1 MRTRHMLTR
10 GAVTFVALLLSAGG
24 CDLDLENPNAPTED
38 EILGSPSGLIAVA
51 VGMQGQFS
59 GMVEDQV
66 LTSSLVTDEWGTQ
79 IRALLSYQSLLTG
92 ENFDP
97 AYGVVEA
104 PWSGAYRVVKS
115 ANTLLAGAPT
125 VLDGGL
131 ETGVI
136 ALAKLMKAMAFGT
149 LIMQYEQVPIAVTVS
164 NPVPQP
170 RAIVLDT
177 ILALLESARTDLQG
191 VTNAEL
197 AVFNTRV
204 LGTGF
209 QLRSTVHAMLAR
221 YYLMDG
227 QYQNAI
233 NAADSVN
240 LGVLSIM
247 KYIAPNANP
256 ISNLALGLQ
265 YVAPLRSF
273 VTAAELGDARPT
285 YWADT
290 ASTSSFAGN
299 PDSVLQPLRKYAG
312 QFDDYPVYQPDEMK
326 LIKAE
331 AFTQLAVLDSAAFY
345 VNAVR
350 TQASSPVDEPVAKL
364 PPLVPAV
371 DLDTPAKLLAEIAR
385 QRRYELYM
393 QGLRWEDTRRLG
405 TAITTTPVMVWLPI
419 PRQECLTNPSAG
431 C

>member
-38 EILGSPSGLIAVA
+38 EILGSPNGLIAVA